1 MKIVFF
7 GSSGLSTIILN
18 SLVSAGIEI
27 PLVITKEPKRK
38 GRGKS
43 ESPTPIGET
52 ARKLALNL
60 IETDDPNSNFVAEK
74 IKETGTDTFI
84 LASYGAILKENIL
97 GIAKFP
103 LNIHP
108 SILPKYRGPSPVAR
122 ALMNGE
128 KKTGIT
134 IFWVGKGVD
143 TGDIVRVKEIPILPS
158 EVKTELEERL
168 FIEAVEPILS
178 VLTDIEERKML
189 QKLTQDDSKSSYAP
203 KIKKEECEI
212 NWGKTAP
219 EIEGKIR
226 GLSYHPGAFCIFR
239 EKKLKIFRATKL
251 TDVNVTNPPGKI
263 LKADEYITVKCGEG
277 ALEIKEVQL
286 QSRSIM
292 NAKSFINGYHIKPGE
307 KLE

>member
-7 GSSGLSTIILN
+7 GSSRLSAIVLD
-18 SLVSAGIEI
+18 SLLSAGIEI

-43 ESPTPIGET
+43 ESPTPLGEK
-52 ARKLALNL
+52 ARELALNL
-60 IETDDPNSNFVAEK
+60 IETDDPNSNYMEQK
-74 IKETGTDTFI
+74 IKETGVETFV
-84 LASYGAILKENIL
+84 LASYGAILRENIL

-134 IFWVGKGVD
+134 IFLMGKGVD
-143 TGDIVRVKEIPILPS
+143 TGDIVRIKEIPILPY
-158 EVKTELEERL
+158 EVRTELEERL
-168 FIEAVEPILS
+168 FKEAVEPILS
-178 VLTDIEERKML
+178 VLTDIEEVG
-189 QKLTQDDSKSSYAP
+189 KLERLSQDDSKSSYAP
-203 KIKKEECEI
+203 KIKKEECKI
-212 NWGKTAP
+212 KWGKTAS
-219 EIEGKIR
+219 EVEGKIR

-239 EKKLKIFRATKL
+239 GKKLKIFRAVKL
-251 TDVNVTNPPGKI
+251 TEINEMQSPGEILNTN
-263 LKADEYITVKCGEG
+263 EYIIVKCGEG
-277 ALEIKEVQL
+277 AIEIKKVQL
-286 QSRSIM
+286 QSRSTM
-292 NAKSFINGYHIKPGE
+292 DAKSLINGYHIKPGE